1 MPALWMTAWNGP
13 ASLACRARER
23 VASMLARS
31 PSSAVRA
38 PGTARIA
45 CCVRSRLRPCRTTSW
60 PSATKFRAASWP
72 SPSAEPVMKMRAK
85 PVPLLAAL
93 AGPLKN
99 HDRNLPRG
107 HPRVL
112 PEPWRDR
119 DTLCVHA
126 LPFLAFRLA
135 RPHVE
140 RLRASRRPHLHPR
153 HGIRLEVVVPRGMV
167 GRSPLRCD
175 DNVPL
180 PVAVVHHRRDALLS
194 ASRPHG
200 GEQHQP
206 VPERSD
212 PLPSL
217 GMELLDCRLVPVRH
231 HYLLY
236 NDRLSVKSSPRCAPC
251 SMSASESLYRSRTMH
266 SD

>member
-1 MPALWMTAWNGP
+1 MPALWMTASNGP
-13 ASLACRARER
+13 AALACRARAR
-23 VASMLARS
+23 VESMLARS

-38 PGTARIA
+38 PGTARMA
-45 CCVRSRLRPCRTTSW
+45 CWARSRLRPCRTTSW

-119 DTLCVHA
+119 DALGIHA

-140 RLRASRRPHLHPR
+140 CLRSSRRPHLHPR
-153 HGIRLEVVVPRGMV
+153 HGVRLEVVVPRGMV
-167 GRSPLRCD
+167 RRSPLRCD

-180 PVAVVHHRRDALLS
+180 PVAVVHHRRDVLVS
-194 ASRPHG
+194 ASRPNG
-200 GEQHQP
+200 GEGNQLIP
-206 VPERSD
+206 RRAY

-217 GMELLDCRLVPVRH
+217 GMELLDGRLVPVRH
-231 HYLLY
+231 RYLLPLLTTTG
-236 NDRLSVKSSPRCAPC
+236 RA
-251 SMSASESLYRSRTMH
+251 
-266 SD
+266 